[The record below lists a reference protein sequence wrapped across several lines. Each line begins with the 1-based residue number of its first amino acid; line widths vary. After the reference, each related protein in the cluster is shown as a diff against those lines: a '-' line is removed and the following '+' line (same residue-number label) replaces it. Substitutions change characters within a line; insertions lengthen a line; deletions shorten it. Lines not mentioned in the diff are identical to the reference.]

1 MRIDDLLE
9 CYNTIK
15 FPMRRAA
22 SVGYVFPF
30 LFVFCTA
37 CGNNKAVEIPERVE
51 CIPDSV
57 YPIYAEGVIDM
68 CYCEQDSTYFVEYNK
83 DSIPGTKYA
92 SQTVSCYTD
101 PGSIVV
107 FCSMEDVNEFI
118 AWFADM
124 QHNDASFKE
133 CDLFYIQRFVADSSY
148 YYELVK
154 K

>member
-1 MRIDDLLE
+1 MV
-9 CYNTIK
+9 
-15 FPMRRAA
+15 
-22 SVGYVFPF
+22 SVAIPILSVF
-30 LFVFCTA
+30 LSA
-37 CGNNKAVEIPERVE
+37 CGNSNVVEIPERVD
-51 CIPDSV
+51 CIQDSV

-68 CYCEQDSTYFVEYNK
+68 GYCEHDSTYFVEYNK
-83 DSIPGTKYA
+83 DSIPGTKDA

-107 FCSMEDVNEFI
+107 FCSIKDVNEFI

-133 CDLFYIQRFVADSSY
+133 CDLFYIQRFESDSSNSSGFY
-148 YYELVK
+148 YKLVK